1 MLRRLLAL
9 IRKEL
14 QIVLGDRRSWGT
26 FITPVIMQTILFPF
40 AAVTEVRNATVAI
53 YNQDTGPA
61 SIEIIQRLSHTAA
74 FTKVNMVHGEPEL
87 RQQIDGQK
95 ALLAVSIPPDFSRKV
110 DAREKA
116 PVQVLLDGRRS
127 NSSQL
132 AGGYVNQVVSAY
144 AAERTGSPRSG
155 PTIRHL
161 YNPNLQSIWHVLPSL
176 VAIIT
181 TIGCL
186 TVTAL
191 SVAREREDGT
201 FDQLLVSPLTPG
213 YIMAGK
219 AIPGI
224 AVAFTQG
231 IFIIAVSRFIFGVP
245 FSGSTFALFLGL
257 LFYGMALAG
266 VGLYISSISMTQQ
279 QAFFGVFTFMTP
291 AVMLSGYVSPV
302 ENMPWVLRMLSKADP
317 LSHLIIVVKG
327 TFLKGYGL
335 PEVWPHLWPLLII
348 ATCTLSIALYFFR
361 RHIA

>member
-1 MLRRLLAL
+1 M
-9 IRKEL
+9 I
-14 QIVLGDRRSWGT
+14 
-26 FITPVIMQTILFPF
+26 
-40 AAVTEVRNATVAI
+40 
-53 YNQDTGPA
+53 
-61 SIEIIQRLSHTAA
+61 
-74 FTKVNMVHGEPEL
+74 
-87 RQQIDGQK
+87 
-95 ALLAVSIPPDFSRKV
+95 
-110 DAREKA
+110 
-116 PVQVLLDGRRS
+116 LDGRRS
-127 NSSQL
+127 NSSQI
-132 AGGYVNQVVSAY
+132 AGSYVNQVIGTY
-144 AAERTGSPRSG
+144 AAERAGATGA
-155 PTIRHL
+155 TLAIRHL
-161 YNPNLQSIWHVLPSL
+161 YNPNLHSIWHVLSSL

-219 AIPGI
+219 AVPGI
-224 AVAFTQG
+224 TVAFIQGLFIVAVA
-231 IFIIAVSRFIFGVP
+231 RFGFGVP
-245 FSGSTFALFLGL
+245 FTGSLLALFLGL

-266 VGLYISSISMTQQ
+266 IGLYISSISMTQQ

-317 LSHLIIVVKG
+317 LSHLILVVKG

-335 PEVWPHLWPLLII
+335 AEAWPHLWPLLII
-348 ATCTLSIALYFFR
+348 AFCTLSVALYFFR